1 MRWSLPG
8 VQRGPREPGAIGAGC
23 GRFFARLS
31 SRYDAGVDAG
41 GTNRAVGWGDI
52 AGLLIGVAG
61 MTLSLTWLFL
71 GMRAVMAIGGACA
84 DGGPYVSRQ
93 SCPDGVPLLLTVG
106 IFGLFVFGAILL
118 VYGSRIGGPYGN
130 LVGLAWPALFLSLA
144 WNFIEFGLH
153 PPGEPGLA
161 WGWLICGVVFVILGA
176 GPLLAWLPSRHDS
189 RTAWQASGTVNR
201 LAHGPDDVRWR
212 TRADLANLATDM
224 TLVNAQRAQSEAEA
238 RRLYDPVTGRRLRPN
253 EVAAVSG
260 MSAAAAGPAVV
271 AGATVDGATFLAQLE
286 RLDRLHA
293 SGALSDAEF
302 ASAKTVLLRAAGGG
316 V

>member
-1 MRWSLPG
+1 M
-8 VQRGPREPGAIGAGC
+8 
-23 GRFFARLS
+23 LS
-31 SRYDAGVDAG
+31 GYDAAVDST
-41 GTNRAVGWGDI
+41 GTNRSVGWGDI

-93 SCPDGVPLLLTVG
+93 SCPDGVPLLMTLG
-106 IFGLFVFGAILL
+106 IFGLFVFGAFLL
-118 VYGSRIGGPYGN
+118 IYGSRIGGWYGN

-144 WNFIEFGLH
+144 WNFLEFGLH
-153 PPGEPGLA
+153 PPGETGPA
-161 WGWLICGVVFVILGA
+161 WGWLFCGVVFVVIGA

-201 LAHGPDDVRWR
+201 LAHGPDEVRWQ

-224 TLVNAQRAQSEAEA
+224 TLLGSQRARTEAEA
-238 RRLYDPVTGRRLRPN
+238 RRQYDPVTGRRLRMD
-253 EVAAVSG
+253 ELTTIAG
-260 MSAAAAGPAVV
+260 LSAAAVGAAGSIA
-271 AGATVDGATFLAQLE
+271 AGAGGMDSSTFLAQLE

-302 ASAKTVLLRAAGGG
+302 ATAKTVLLRAAGGN